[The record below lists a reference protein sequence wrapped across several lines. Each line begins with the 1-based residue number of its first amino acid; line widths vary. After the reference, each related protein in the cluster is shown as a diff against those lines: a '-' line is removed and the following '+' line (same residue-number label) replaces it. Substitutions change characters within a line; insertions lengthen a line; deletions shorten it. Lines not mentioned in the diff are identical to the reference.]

1 MCKHYIIAF
10 ITFLLCFPLFSQKN
24 EPMTIPIDY
33 EHFGTVY
40 DIVEYKAKN
49 EILIASEKGL
59 FRYTGKVLSPLHS
72 ESDETFHKIYLQE
85 NNIFALSFNNS
96 IYQLKNDS
104 LLFIKHF
111 EENIKDLVV
120 IKDSIFV
127 TTPNSL
133 FVGQNTNFKKIDF
146 GIDHYHHGFI
156 KTEKGYFLIRQ
167 SHNTIDLYN
176 LQKQCKIPTQFKKSV
191 RKVFTSEENNYLVSE
206 NIVYE
211 FDQKSSQINIRFDLP
226 IRLLNVK
233 LYDIRIHESG
243 LIAIGHND
251 GLSIWMPNQQK
262 WNHYFRGTPIHTVSS
277 DQFENIWLG
286 TKYEGVLQIPSTNI
300 FKNDIS
306 SILQRKEKIVASYLT
321 NGNLFLGTNL
331 GSLISWNIEQDIK
344 KVIHLTKNG
353 EVQSIAH
360 KDDLLYVYC
369 DRLFVIDLN
378 THTVIESEKV
388 HSTKD
393 IYVDS
398 DVFVATSE
406 DFQNLTKGIKINKGK
421 WHNNIYFDK
430 INSQFY
436 LSTKTGLKIIN
447 RSDYSIE
454 KTIEQNRNLIAV
466 NKLGNLI
473 YLFDYNGEVLEFKT
487 KNSTQLPLK
496 NIRKITKISDKE
508 VLCYN
513 KNEVVLY
520 NAELDQS
527 RKLNFISAITKGK
540 NIVSIST
547 SKKNLYITTLSDVY
561 IIQNYSQFLYKTPP
575 NDISLIVSKKNGEII
590 TKTINLSHKNNGLE
604 LYLKSNKDLSFFTYY
619 DLYYTIGDQEGERTK
634 IEPNQQNAF
643 QFNLAFVPEGNS
655 VLQFILETNDNTLK
669 HSVNTY
675 VNAPFY
681 KSYWFILIMFIS
693 ITFVLI
699 IIQKRRL
706 TLVKKENLKRIQEER
721 LKTRLFKSELT
732 AIRSQM
738 NPHFVFN
745 TLSSIQLKIAK
756 KETGAAFKMV
766 QKFSS
771 LMRGILNYSQKE
783 LISLKQELV
792 ILNNYL
798 ELERNRFE
806 DELIIEMNINEEM
819 DLEDFRIPS
828 LITQPIAE
836 NSIHHGLKH
845 KHGEKKISIFLHKI
859 GNLSYSLEIIDN
871 GIGIEKANQINAEN
885 KKPESFAMKAI
896 KKRISYINSLNEIRV
911 DLEIESSD
919 QGTKTTIKV
928 IEYD

>member
-1 MCKHYIIAF
+1 MFKHYIIAF
-10 ITFLLCFPLFSQKN
+10 ITFLLCFPLFSQEN

-33 EHFGTVY
+33 ENFGTVY

-72 ESDETFHKIYLQE
+72 ETEETFHKIYLQKE
-85 NNIFALSFNNS
+85 KVYALSFNNS
-96 IYQLKNDS
+96 IYRLKNDS
-104 LLFIKHF
+104 LLFIQHF
-111 EENIKDLVV
+111 EENIKDLIV

-127 TTPNSL
+127 TTPKSL
-133 FVGQNTNFKKIDF
+133 FVGQTADFMKIDF

-156 KTEKGYFLIRQ
+156 KTKKGNFLIRQ
-167 SHNTIDLYN
+167 SKNTIDLYN
-176 LQKQCKIPTQFKKSV
+176 LQKQCKTPTQFKKSV
-191 RKVFTSEENNYLVSE
+191 RKVFTSKENNYLVSE

-211 FDQKSSQINIRFDLP
+211 FDQNSSQINMRFDLP

-233 LYDIRIHESG
+233 LYDIKIQENG
-243 LIAIGHND
+243 LISIGHND
-251 GLSIWMPNQQK
+251 GLSIWMPNQKK
-262 WNHYFRGTPIHTVSS
+262 WNHYFRGTPIHAVSS

-286 TKYEGVLQIPSTNI
+286 TKYEGVLQIPSINI
-300 FKNDIS
+300 LKNDIS

-344 KVIHLTKNG
+344 KVIHLAKNG

-369 DRLFVIDLN
+369 DQLFVIDLN
-378 THTVIESEKV
+378 TYTVIETEKV

-406 DFQNLTKGIKINKGK
+406 DFQNLTQGIKIDKGK
-421 WHNNIYFDK
+421 WHNSIYYNPKDEL
-430 INSQFY
+430 FY
-436 LSTKTGLKIIN
+436 LGTKTGLKIV
-447 RSDYSIE
+447 
-454 KTIEQNRNLIAV
+454 NRNDFSVVSTVEKKRNIT
-466 NKLGNLI
+466 
-473 YLFDYNGEVLEFKT
+473 EVLELNSDLFMFDFNGEAVGYHSGKT
-487 KNSTQLPLK
+487 TKLPIA
-496 NIRKITKISDKE
+496 NIRKVVKINDNE

-513 KNEVVLY
+513 KSEVVLF
-520 NAELDQS
+520 NAAFNKG
-527 RKLNFISAITKGK
+527 RKINFISAITKGK

-547 SKKNLYITTLSDVY
+547 SNNNLYITTLSDVY
-561 IIQNYSQFLYKTPP
+561 IIQNYAQFLYKTPP
-575 NDISLIVSKKNGEII
+575 HDISLIVSKKNGEII

-619 DLYYTIGDQEGERTK
+619 DLYYTIGDQEGEWTK

-681 KSYWFILIMFIS
+681 KSFWFILIIFIS
-693 ITFVLI
+693 ITFLLI
-699 IIQKRRL
+699 VIQKRRL
-706 TLVKKENLKRIQEER
+706 NLMKKENLKRIQEER

-771 LMRGILNYSQKE
+771 LMRGILNYSQTE
-783 LISLKQELV
+783 LISLKQELD

-845 KHGEKKISIFLHKI
+845 KHGEKKISIILHKI
-859 GNLSYSLEIIDN
+859 DDLSYSLEIIDN

-885 KKPESFAMKAI
+885 KKPDSFAMKAI
-896 KKRISYINSLNEIRV
+896 KKRISYINSLNEISV
-911 DLEIESSD
+911 DLEIASNEE
-919 QGTKTTIKV
+919 GTKTTIKV
-928 IEYD
+928 KEYD

>member
-1 MCKHYIIAF
+1 MFKHNIIAF
-10 ITFLLCFPLFSQKN
+10 ITFLLCFPLFSQEN

-72 ESDETFHKIYLQE
+72 ESEETFHKIYLQE

-104 LLFIKHF
+104 LLLIQHF

-133 FVGQNTNFKKIDF
+133 FIGQNTNFKKIDF
-146 GIDHYHHGFI
+146 GIDQYHHGFI

-191 RKVFTSEENNYLVSE
+191 RKVFTSKENNYLVSE
-206 NIVYE
+206 NMVYE
-211 FDQKSSQINIRFDLP
+211 FDQKSGQINMRFDLP

-233 LYDIRIHESG
+233 LYDIKIQKNG
-243 LIAIGHND
+243 LITIGHND
-251 GLSIWMPNQQK
+251 GLSIWIPKQQK
-262 WNHYFRGTPIHTVSS
+262 WKHYYQGTPIHAISF
-277 DQFENIWLG
+277 DQFENIWMG
-286 TKYEGVLQIPSTNI
+286 TKYEGVLQIPSTEI
-300 FKNDIS
+300 MKNDMS

-378 THTVIESEKV
+378 THTVIESENV

-398 DVFVATSE
+398 NVFVATSE

-421 WHNNIYFDK
+421 WHNSIHYSKEENL
-430 INSQFY
+430 FY
-436 LSTKTGLKIIN
+436 LGTKTGLKIV
-447 RSDYSIE
+447 
-454 KTIEQNRNLIAV
+454 NRNDFSVVTTVEKERKIIEALQL
-466 NKLGNLI
+466 NNDI
-473 YLFDYNGEVLEFKT
+473 YLFDFIGEAIGYRSGKIT
-487 KNSTQLPLK
+487 NLPID
-496 NIRKITKISDKE
+496 NIRKVTKISDNE

-513 KNEVVLY
+513 KTEVVLY
-520 NAELDQS
+520 NANIDQV
-527 RKLNFISAITKGK
+527 RKINFIAQLTKGK
-540 NIVSIST
+540 DIVNI
-547 SKKNLYITTLSDVY
+547 SKNKTDLFITTLSDVY
-561 IIQNYSQFLYKTPP
+561 IIHNYSEFIYQTPP
-575 NDISLIVSKKNGEII
+575 KDLALIISQKNGKII
-590 TKTINLSHKNNGLE
+590 TENINLSHHNKGIE
-604 LYLKSNKDLSFFTYY
+604 LFLKTNKDLSFFTIYE
-619 DLYYTIGDQEGERTK
+619 LYYTLGNQDEWTK
-634 IEPNQQNAF
+634 IEANQQNAF
-643 QFNLAFVPEGNS
+643 QFNMAFVPEGNS
-655 VLQFILETNDNTLK
+655 TLVFILKTNENTTNYPVK
-669 HSVNTY
+669 IY
-675 VNAPFY
+675 VNSPFY
-681 KSYWFILIMFIS
+681 KSFWFILVVFIS
-693 ITFVLI
+693 VILLLFG
-699 IIQKRRL
+699 IQKKRL
-706 TLVKKENLKRIQEER
+706 STMRKENLKRIQKER
-721 LKTRLFKSELT
+721 LKARVFKSELT

-783 LISLKQELV
+783 LISLRQELD

-806 DELIIEMNINEEM
+806 DKLNIEMNINEEM

-845 KHGEKKISIFLHKI
+845 KHGEKKISIILHKI
-859 GNLSYSLEIIDN
+859 DDLSYTLEISDN
-871 GIGIEKANQINAEN
+871 GIGIEKANQINQEN
-885 KKPESFAMKAI
+885 NKSDSFAMQAI
-896 KKRISYINSLNEIRV
+896 RKRIKYINSLNEISV
-911 DLEIESSD
+911 DLEVSSTD

-928 IEYD
+928 KEND